1 MGMCQRPSRE
11 WRAAAAQQVAVARAL
26 LHLERYESESLLS
39 WSFQCTCPLC
49 IELRYVQSLACVT
62 HRVWRVCPPPLAA
75 LFRVLAASHFASTSC
90 TAMAEKQIH
99 KVVGAQQ
106 TKSAHSSLE
115 QQAKAIIRVQWGSM
129 RQRSD

>member
-1 MGMCQRPSRE
+1 MGGGTSQSAFSHGHFSAHARCALSFAMCSH
-11 WRAAAAQQVAVARAL
+11 WHAL
-26 LHLERYESESLLS
+26 R
-39 WSFQCTCPLC
+39 
-49 IELRYVQSLACVT
+49 IEFGVY
-62 HRVWRVCPPPLAA
+62 PPPFPPAA
-75 LFRVLAASHFASTSC
+75 LFRVLAVSPFASTSC